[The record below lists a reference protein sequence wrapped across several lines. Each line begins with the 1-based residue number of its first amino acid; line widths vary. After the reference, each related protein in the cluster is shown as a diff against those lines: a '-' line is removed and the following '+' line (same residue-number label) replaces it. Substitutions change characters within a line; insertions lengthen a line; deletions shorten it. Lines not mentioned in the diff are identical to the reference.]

1 MNQYFSTARTNVTAK
16 FGVRMAVI
24 GGAKGR

>member
-1 MNQYFSTARTNVTAK
+1 MNQHFSTDHTNVTAK